1 MFVSRIPQG
10 LGDPQIRLC
19 EEGHDAPHYAILA
32 LSGAQVCVAR
42 DEELPDALLHAGQA
56 LFKGRQRTAPQGR
69 PNPRQGEEPAEL
81 T

>member
-19 EEGHDAPHYAILA
+19 EEGDDAPHYAILA

-42 DEELPDALLHAGQA
+42 DEELPDALLHAGQRLLKVA
-56 LFKGRQRTAPQGR
+56 SAQRLKEG
-69 PNPRQGEEPAEL
+69 L
-81 T
+81 TLVREKSPLN